1 MAKRWGASGGAPLRT
16 SINAPGASSKAPSAA
31 GSGASTPY
39 GHGARS
45 ALGATILVEEDED
58 EQEDIVGVFGA
69 GSAFGEGELSRL
81 RTVTGSTTGTTMSGS
96 TLDGP
101 STAFTTPDLG
111 GTTPTGETA
120 PDPAAQSSPP
130 SLVPVTAMPTSDA
143 ELQLGLAKV
152 AEPDVDAFM
161 SYAAIV
167 PEYCRLEGLLIK
179 SLV

>member
-1 MAKRWGASGGAPLRT
+1 MDKIVGLQ
-16 SINAPGASSKAPSAA
+16 SAA
-31 GSGASTPY
+31 Y
-39 GHGARS
+39 
-45 ALGATILVEEDED
+45 
-58 EQEDIVGVFGA
+58 GA
-69 GSAFGEGELSRL
+69 GSAFNESELSRL
-81 RTVTGSTTGTTMSGS
+81 RTVTGSTAGTTMSGS
-96 TLDGP
+96 SLDGP

-111 GTTPTGETA
+111 GTTPTGESA
-120 PDPAAQSSPP
+120 PDPAAQSTPA